1 MIEGQYNFEQTV
13 IESQTNHVTPWV
25 TIDLSSISVFL
36 GSILIRCNVVVFFPE
51 ELRTSFSSSEQNS
64 QKVALELQDLKKKL
78 RDQKKQTDTAESAAK
93 RYQVRVKFEYPL
105 GSPLHRENKENGKKN
120 HLCQGKHREFGNFAK
135 MQGKHREFCFLQ
147 L

>member
-13 IESQTNHVTPWV
+13 IESQTDHITPWV

-93 RYQVRVKFEYPL
+93 RYQVRVQFDFLVKKCPL
-105 GSPLHRENKENGKKN
+105 ILIYSKLSSI
-120 HLCQGKHREFGNFAK
+120 
-135 MQGKHREFCFLQ
+135 
-147 L
+147 